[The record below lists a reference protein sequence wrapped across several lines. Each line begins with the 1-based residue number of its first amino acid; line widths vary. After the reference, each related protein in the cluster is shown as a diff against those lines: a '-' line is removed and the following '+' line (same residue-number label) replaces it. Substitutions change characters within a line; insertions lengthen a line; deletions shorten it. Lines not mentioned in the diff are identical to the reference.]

1 MLLTPIC
8 GLNSAIPLHL
18 NEDLM
23 WCVRYSPGSGTI
35 EFVEF
40 LEMMKRR
47 PTSTGEQDMLEA
59 FKVFDAD
66 GNGFITAAELRR
78 VMTGIGETLTDAE
91 VNDML
96 RAADTNNDGKINY
109 DGEF

>member
-1 MLLTPIC
+1 
-8 GLNSAIPLHL
+8 
-18 NEDLM
+18 M
-23 WCVRYSPGSGTI
+23 WCVRHSPGSGTV

-40 LEMMKRR
+40 LEMMKRK
-47 PTSTGEQDMLEA
+47 PSAEGEQDMLEA

-66 GNGFITAAELRR
+66 GNGYITAAELRR

-109 DGEF
+109 EGEL